1 MKLEWNERTNET
13 RTRIKKKYIYIYRL
27 NNEGKRKN
35 SRRWDGCVHENYYI
49 IERKEEE
56 NKISKD

>member
-13 RTRIKKKYIYIYRL
+13 RTRIKKKKYRL

-35 SRRWDGCVHENYYI
+35 SRRWDACVHENYYI

-56 NKISKD
+56 NEISKD

>member
-13 RTRIKKKYIYIYRL
+13 RTRIKKKYRL

-35 SRRWDGCVHENYYI
+35 SRRWDACVHENYYI

-56 NKISKD
+56 NEISKD

>member
-27 NNEGKRKN
+27 NNEGKWKN